1 MPMDAEL
8 SREIWRRA
16 MPGVEGGWWPIGRA
30 GDVGSMS
37 RLRRNWQVELRSGFD
52 FGAVAI

>member
-1 MPMDAEL
+1 
-8 SREIWRRA
+8 

-37 RLRRNWQVELRSGFD
+37 GLRRIWQVELRSGFD